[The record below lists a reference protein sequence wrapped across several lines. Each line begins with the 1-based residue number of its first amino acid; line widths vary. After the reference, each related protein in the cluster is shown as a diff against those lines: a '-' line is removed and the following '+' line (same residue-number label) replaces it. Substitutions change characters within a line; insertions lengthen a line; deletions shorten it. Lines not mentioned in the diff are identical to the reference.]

1 MEVTQSI
8 FASMAGVNRASICV
22 GIKKKSLVMN
32 SAGKLDT
39 DNPVNR
45 RYLDKH
51 QAKLRDA
58 HSFETFG
65 EQVPAAVVRQ
75 AVSVTP
81 KNLES
86 DKNGVAGEMLNLTLR
101 ELIQQHGNMAN
112 VERYAKLVKDLT
124 VADEKEQ
131 RIQERRLE
139 QIPKDFVQASVFG
152 FLESLMNKLLDM
164 PERFADQA
172 VAFVQSDVD
181 SARGKIKNLLSD
193 DITAAITDSKNQI
206 INGIENMK
214 GRYSQED
221 NLRDIVS
228 EAMEKAE

>member
-1 MEVTQSI
+1 MEVTQSV
-8 FASMAGVNRASICV
+8 FATMAGVNRASICV

-65 EQVPAAVVRQ
+65 EQVPAAAVR
-75 AVSVTP
+75 SVTP

-164 PERFADQA
+164 PERFAEQA

>member
-1 MEVTQSI
+1 MEVTQSV

-51 QAKLRDA
+51 QKKLQEA

-65 EQVPAAVVRQ
+65 EQVELGAVQKAAV
-75 AVSVTP
+75 AP
-81 KNLES
+81 KNLEA
-86 DKNGVAGEMLNLTLR
+86 DRNGVAGNLLNLTMR

-152 FLESLMNKLLDM
+152 FLEALMNKLLDL
-164 PERFADQA
+164 PERIADQA
-172 VAFVQSDVD
+172 VAYVQADAD
-181 SARGKIKNLLSD
+181 TARSKIKNLLSD

-206 INGIENMK
+206 IGGIENMK

-221 NLRDIVS
+221 SLRDIVS
-228 EAMEKAE
+228 DVMEKAE